1 MKEECESDNFAIMK
15 FRFMAKLTIY
25 VVSLS
30 FILFAAVIFLPIP
43 KENAGNANTIVG
55 FIILTV
61 GGLTG
66 YYFGSSQ
73 STSAHAERDV
83 TPKSE
88 KKEK

>member
-1 MKEECESDNFAIMK
+1 MKEFESDDFAIMK
-15 FRFMAKLTIY
+15 FRFMATLTIF
-25 VVSLS
+25 VVSMS

-55 FIILTV
+55 FVILTV

-66 YYFGSSQ
+66 YYFGASQ
-73 STSAHAERDV
+73 STSAHTDRDL